1 MARYGDHRE
10 GMGGLGVNDPGLGQ
24 GLGPGVGQGPSNK
37 PDLGQ
42 KETPKNPGKGLF
54 STITGAYNSNP
65 VQNFLSG
72 LFSNT
77 KKAGLTSNQ
86 TNPMRLGAYY
96 GLNSINFQPSIDE
109 DGTINTGIIGK
120 PGVSTFN
127 KLDINKYK
135 YNPSDYSPHKPNEV
149 RNQYADTIADPL
161 NNMQG
166 FLNAGLTFDE
176 NNKFTGTDFDKLKA
190 YTDALGMTYTGYQP
204 GDFDF
209 GDDSGDNNRPISPYV
224 PIDPVRSKYED
235 EALEAYDRYIE
246 NGYSPE
252 EAEYLVAYMGLA

>member
-24 GLGPGVGQGPSNK
+24 GFGADKTGQGPGNDN
-37 PDLGQ
+37 PDND
-42 KETPKNPGKGLF
+42 KTDKTKTPGKGLF
-54 STITGAYNSNP
+54 STINFSDP

-77 KKAGLTSNQ
+77 KKAGLTSIQ

-96 GLNSINFQPSIDE
+96 GLNAMNFQPSIDE

-127 KLDINKYK
+127 KLNINKYK
-135 YNPSDYSPHKPNEV
+135 FNPSDYSPHKPNEA
-149 RNQYADTIADPL
+149 RNPFADTIADPL

-166 FLNAGLTFDE
+166 FLDAGLTFDE